1 MPLIL
6 VVDDRVTNRALLA
19 RLAASLAP
27 EAVIRDFSDPLA
39 ALEWTASNTPDL
51 VLTDFKMPGLNG
63 AEFIRRFRQQPAH
76 AEIPL
81 VVVTAYEDREYRY
94 EALAAGATDY
104 LMSPVDRQ
112 EFHARCH
119 NLLTLR
125 KQQLII
131 MDRARNLEIEL
142 AHSDRLRHETLKQSE
157 AKLRGVI
164 DTVPAMIS
172 ATDADG
178 RYVFLNRFQ
187 ADTFGVSQEA
197 AVGKTAAEVVD
208 RAYGKRSRELDAE
221 VFAQG
226 RTLANFEETLV
237 TPSGEKRILLTTK
250 SPLCDG
256 EGRVVNV
263 VTVALDITERKHA
276 EVQLRETKEAAELA
290 NRTKTEFMANM
301 SHELRTP
308 LNAIIGFADII
319 RAELLGSVGSIRYRE
334 YARDIGDSARHLLSI
349 INDILDV
356 SKIEAG
362 KLELHEESLDLDT
375 VIEDIFRLVHERA
388 ERAEIT
394 LRKIADETVPALFA
408 DPRKIKQILL
418 NLLSNAIK
426 FTPPG
431 GTVSISRSRRADG
444 GLRLIVKDTGIGIA
458 PENIPIATSRFGQV
472 DSSMTRR
479 YSGTGLGLPLTIGLI
494 ELHQGTLGIQ
504 SDIGQGTAVIVDMP
518 PNRSVPL
525 RRSIRSMAG

>member
-19 RLAASLAP
+19 RLAASLAHD
-27 EAVIRDFSDPLA
+27 AVIRDFSDPLA
-39 ALEWTASNTPDL
+39 ALEWTKGNTPDL

-63 AEFIRRFRQQPAH
+63 AEFIRRFRQQPGH
-76 AEIPL
+76 ADIPL
-81 VVVTAYEDREYRY
+81 IVVTAYEDREYRY

-112 EFHARCH
+112 EFQARCR
-119 NLLTLR
+119 NLLILR

-172 ATDADG
+172 ATDAEG

-187 ADTFGVSQEA
+187 AHTFGVSQEQ
-197 AVGKTAAEVVD
+197 AVGRTATELVDKT
-208 RAYGKRSRELDAE
+208 YGERSRELDAE

-226 RTLANFEETLV
+226 RTLAGFEETLV
-237 TPSGEKRILLTTK
+237 TPSGAKRILLTTK
-250 SPLCDG
+250 SPLCDS

-263 VTVALDITERKHA
+263 VTVALDITERKQA
-276 EVQLRETKEAAELA
+276 EEQLRDTKDAAELA

-319 RAELLGSVGSIRYRE
+319 RSELLGSVGSARYRE

-362 KLELHEESLDLDT
+362 RLELHEERIDLDI
-375 VIEDIFRLVHERA
+375 VIDDVCRLVHERA
-388 ERAEIT
+388 ETAKIT
-394 LRKIADETVPALFA
+394 LCKLNHEPVPGLFA

-431 GTVSISRSRRADG
+431 GTVTISRSIRPDG
-444 GLRLIVKDTGIGIA
+444 GLTLTVEDTGIGIA
-458 PENIPIATSRFGQV
+458 LENIPIATSRFGQV

-494 ELHQGTLGIQ
+494 ELHQGTLSIQ
-504 SDIGQGTAVIVDMP
+504 SEVGRGTTVTVSFP
-518 PNRSVPL
+518 PH
-525 RRSIRSMAG
+525 RSIAPRRIARTQAG